1 MHWKKTKLNLNT
13 NKNEAA
19 NRGLSASLP
28 KNVTLSRNC
37 TAQAYT
43 AVYRMNYGIGASLL
57 RKLEQSNCPV
67 ASGGHVATEIHE
79 IRCSTHSTTTVRT
92 KAGRPH
98 AQNVQLT

>member
-43 AVYRMNYGIGASLL
+43 AMYRMNYGIGASLL
-57 RKLEQSNCPV
+57 RKLEQSNCTADLD
-67 ASGGHVATEIHE
+67 ASRHTEMPSRDNVILTY
-79 IRCSTHSTTTVRT
+79 IRKGNWTWHR
-92 KAGRPH
+92 GYPM
-98 AQNVQLT
+98 